1 MFVLMLLVC
10 YCLGVIKM
18 IGYIVLLCGV
28 CVFSFGVLDNI
39 FKINDRIDELE
50 ERWVF
55 K

>member
-1 MFVLMLLVC
+1 MEIMGYLVLIL
-10 YCLGVIKM
+10 
-18 IGYIVLLCGV
+18 GV

-39 FKINDRIDELE
+39 FKINERIDDLE